1 MLLEVRHLTVTFARV
16 NAVKDVRLDVAAGQ
30 VVGIIGPNGAGK
42 TTLIDAICGFVR
54 SSGTITL
61 QGAGRVDGK
70 PAHRRAR
77 AGIART
83 WQSVELF
90 DGLSV
95 LDNVLIPRE
104 RVTPGNFAAS
114 LLLPHRHQ
122 RPAEAAAFLDM
133 FGLGPLAA
141 RSAAELTPG
150 QAQLV
155 GLARAMA
162 SDAKI
167 IFMDEPS
174 AGLDSHET
182 RPLAGHI
189 RALANRGTAVVL
201 VEHDMDLLF
210 AVSDVIHVMTRGEM
224 LASGTVN
231 EVRANPAVVEAYLG
245 RSLASPAPIPERRGD
260 SGA

>member
-1 MLLEVRHLTVTFARV
+1 MLLEVRHLSVAFAKV
-16 NAVKDVRLDVAAGQ
+16 HALKDVSLDVAAGQ

-54 SSGTITL
+54 STGTITL
-61 QGAGRVDGK
+61 QGVGRLDGK

-77 AGIART
+77 AGMART

-95 LDNVLIPRE
+95 LDNVRIPRE
-104 RVTPGNFAAS
+104 RVTPVNFASS
-114 LLLPHRHQ
+114 LLLPRRS
-122 RPAEAAAFLDM
+122 RPPEEVVAFLDLL
-133 FGLGPLAA
+133 GLSSLADRPA
-141 RSAAELTPG
+141 SELTPG

-155 GLARAMA
+155 GLSRAMA

-182 RPLAGHI
+182 RPLGRHI
-189 RALANRGTAVVL
+189 RNLASRGTAVVL

-210 AVSDVIHVMTRGEM
+210 SVCDVVHVMAMGET
-224 LASGTVN
+224 LASGTVH
-231 EVRANPAVVEAYLG
+231 EVRTNPAVVEAYLG
-245 RSLASPAPIPERRGD
+245 GSLASSASNPGAPR
-260 SGA
+260 

>member
-1 MLLEVRHLTVTFARV
+1 MLLEVRHLSVAFARV
-16 NAVKDVRLDVAAGQ
+16 HAVKDVSLHVAAGQ

-54 SSGTITL
+54 STGTITL
-61 QGAGRVDGK
+61 EGVGRVDGK
-70 PAHRRAR
+70 PAHQRAR
-77 AGIART
+77 AGIVRT

-90 DGLSV
+90 DGLSA

-104 RVTPGNFAAS
+104 RVTPRNFASS
-114 LLLPHRHQ
+114 LLLPRRRHS
-122 RPAEAAAFLDM
+122 AEAAAFLEM
-133 FGLGPLAA
+133 FGLGPLADRPA
-141 RSAAELTPG
+141 SELTPG

-162 SDAKI
+162 SDARI

-182 RPLAGHI
+182 RPLGGHI
-189 RALANRGTAVVL
+189 RALAGRGTAVVL

-210 AVSDVIHVMTRGEM
+210 SVCDVVHVMAMGET
-224 LASGTVN
+224 LASGTVH

-245 RSLASPAPIPERRGD
+245 GSLASPAPDRG
-260 SGA
+260 APR